1 MKREYDVSIDNL
13 KNDLGQYDILKS
25 KISVMD
31 FKMAREIQKVTDKS
45 RAALDNV
52 LRSKQT
58 VENQLNDR
66 NTLIH
71 QLKQEIEL
79 LNSEVKRLEKEKQVA
94 LEKQTN
100 TNDLKALTHE
110 FEEYERKTKDLILT
124 KDVQLADL
132 LALRKKCMANQL
144 FLLKQFLTFSSPHN
158 NIYY

>member
-71 QLKQEIEL
+71 QLKQKIEL

-144 FLLKQFLTFSSPHN
+144 FLFKQFLTFSSPHN

>member
-1 MKREYDVSIDNL
+1 VKREYDVSIDNL

-144 FLLKQFLTFSSPHN
+144 FLFKQFLTFSSPHN